1 MPCPYSKLATRNSK
15 LKDEVMQRVVQ
26 EKEIAT
32 VLSLEPRDDFVETPY
47 IRETMERAMAYLQ
60 AGFPIHFRGVAGTG
74 KSTLAMHAASQ
85 LGRPVMLIHGDDE
98 FSTSDLV
105 GGEYGWRA
113 KKVIDNFIHSVLKT
127 EEEMHKSWTDNRVTI
142 ACERGFTLIYDEFT
156 RSRPEAN
163 NVLLSILEEK
173 MLNFPRGR
181 GRYDDHL
188 EVHPDFHAIFTSNPQ
203 EYAGVHKSQDALADR
218 MITIDLDYQD
228 YETEVAITCAKSGI
242 PQPNAERIV
251 GLVRDLRENP
261 HYPSKPSVRAAVMI
275 ARVLANNNSIRGI
288 TDPLF
293 PRICLDVL
301 SPRRSE
307 DGQSQNGR
315 DRAKMLLE
323 KAIGTYRLTSTTVPL
338 QEEVF
343 PNG

>member
-1 MPCPYSKLATRNSK
+1 
-15 LKDEVMQRVVQ
+15 
-26 EKEIAT
+26 
-32 VLSLEPRDDFVETPY
+32 
-47 IRETMERAMAYLQ
+47 
-60 AGFPIHFRGVAGTG
+60 
-74 KSTLAMHAASQ
+74 
-85 LGRPVMLIHGDDE
+85 
-98 FSTSDLV
+98 
-105 GGEYGWRA
+105 
-113 KKVIDNFIHSVLKT
+113 
-127 EEEMHKSWTDNRVTI
+127 
-142 ACERGFTLIYDEFT
+142 
-156 RSRPEAN
+156 
-163 NVLLSILEEK
+163 
-173 MLNFPRGR
+173 
-181 GRYDDHL
+181 
-188 EVHPDFHAIFTSNPQ
+188 VHPDFHAIFTSNPQ